1 MPTTRLEGARAD
13 MNYLT
18 TQEIRNELIEVLTSF
33 DEFCRIHE
41 LRYSL
46 YAGTLLGAVRH
57 GGFIPWDDDLD
68 VCMPR
73 PDYIELLSLAASI
86 PNGYGLVLPESD
98 GYSCPF
104 CKYVNLG
111 IAAQEPIS
119 AGVYEGRLWMD
130 IFPVDGAPS
139 RENERQKNQ
148 EKFCRMQMLSDWS
161 FYGAAEED
169 GKIKGMVKNLG
180 CVLLDEKRA
189 KRHMMSYLERLSI
202 TPGYD
207 KATYVTSYAAGLT
220 KSWALPKGDYESSV
234 LLEFE
239 GRQFPAMSC
248 WDAGLR
254 QWYGDYMVLPPES
267 ARVTHSYKAWRID

>member
-73 PDYIELLSLAASI
+73 PDYMELLSLAASI

-130 IFPVDGAPS
+130 IF
-139 RENERQKNQ
+139 
-148 EKFCRMQMLSDWS
+148 
-161 FYGAAEED
+161 
-169 GKIKGMVKNLG
+169 
-180 CVLLDEKRA
+180 
-189 KRHMMSYLERLSI
+189 
-202 TPGYD
+202 
-207 KATYVTSYAAGLT
+207 
-220 KSWALPKGDYESSV
+220 SS
-234 LLEFE
+234 
-239 GRQFPAMSC
+239 
-248 WDAGLR
+248 
-254 QWYGDYMVLPPES
+254 
-267 ARVTHSYKAWRID
+267 